1 MRKSNGMNQE
11 NHIGKGRE
19 LERRTHLDQLD
30 YLALSFMLLLE
41 LDDKDELVQR
51 EKAEKPDSIY

>member
-1 MRKSNGMNQE
+1 MNQE
-11 NHIGKGRE
+11 NHIGWGRE

-51 EKAEKPDSIY
+51 EKAERPDSIY